1 MSNSITKFWN
11 LGDKFYFV
19 TGEGKTYFEE
29 STTGKVV
36 RLIDETEGHQFLTP
50 LPNNRVLFLQ
60 NSDRLVVYSMFT
72 STEIFELS
80 KLPQGTEKIICVA
93 NEKFCVLAHKESE
106 MSPTDIFLWN
116 SSTLREYYHCHTTTL
131 SVSALALQGD
141 RLFVGTR
148 GGDLYIQNLKNAH
161 PKISLGTPV
170 HCYRYRIRLLL
181 PIEGSLLVKT
191 SRGTSRFVIEHL
203 QHIPQQYYFEKVF
216 PSFQLPMDYSNG
228 KLTLLK
234 RGSIVI
240 YDFSPSSSAFLEK
253 FIKKLH
259 NLSSKESY
267 LPFLN
272 WLFLLPQKTQDAL
285 YLHVALQHGKEDLD
299 YGRLAFHN
307 EEGYSATHQQ
317 RLLALRECFEEK
329 RTTESDDSSSSIHNS
344 SRPCRSTRQLSYNL
358 QT

>member
-11 LGDKFYFV
+11 LGDKFYFI

-50 LPNNRVLFLQ
+50 LPNNRGLFLQ

-80 KLPQGTEKIICVA
+80 KLPQGAEKIICVA
-93 NEKFCVLAHKESE
+93 NEKFCVLAHKKSE

-116 SSTLREYYHCHTTTL
+116 SSTLEGLFRCYTTKI
-131 SVSALALQGD
+131 SVSALALQND
-141 RLFVGTR
+141 RLFLGTR
-148 GGDLYIQNLKNAH
+148 GGNLYLQELTGDQPN
-161 PKISLGTPV
+161 ISFSTPI
-170 HCYRYRIRLLL
+170 HSYNYAIRLLL
-181 PIEGSLLVKT
+181 PIEDSLLIKT
-191 SRGTSRFVIEHL
+191 SKGIFRFSIPNR
-203 QHIPQQYYFEKVF
+203 QHAPQPNYLEYVF
-216 PSFQLPMDYSNG
+216 SPFQHPIGYSNG
-228 KLTLLK
+228 QLTLLQK
-234 RGSIVI
+234 GSIAT

-253 FIKKLH
+253 FIKKLD
-259 NLSSKESY
+259 NFKSIESY
-267 LPFLN
+267 LAFLH

-299 YGRLAFHN
+299 YGRQAFHN
-307 EEGYSATHQQ
+307 EDGHSATHKE

-329 RTTESDDSSSSIHNS
+329 CTPESDDSSSSIHSS
-344 SRPCRSTRQLSYNL
+344 SRPYRSTRQLSYNL
-358 QT
+358 